1 MSLGC
6 NHLRAPSALSHDAT
20 HVQSLAPCQYHCSPH
35 LHRTMSSPA
44 RWQHPWPT
52 RTHTRVGGSLAP
64 ARIAAAQLAR
74 VVAPSN
80 AVRSILGCTAQEHF
94 SRQCRTSARR
104 TRRSNKRA
112 SRATLLA
119 GVLRHLQPEQPPPL
133 QPTTR
138 ERVTQPCPH
147 SKALHVSTR
156 PFRTQILAK
165 PLSLCPRTP
174 SILDRLLKSKA
185 RSSAATSLRRPRS
198 CSAALWPDGVCV
210 RRRRRAHIFVSQ
222 CERSEQEAP
231 G

>member
-1 MSLGC
+1 MLARQFARDASSRVPQPRLTGAGDFV
-6 NHLRAPSALSHDAT
+6 RASRQRMRRADTPHA
-20 HVQSLAPCQYHCSPH
+20 APCPRQRVGST
-35 LHRTMSSPA
+35 LGQRA
-44 RWQHPWPT
+44 
-52 RTHTRVGGSLAP
+52 THTRVGGSSAP

-119 GVLRHLQPEQPPPL
+119 GVLRHL